1 MFFCTAADLVA
12 VVALLIVSS
21 ESFHWCV
28 MLLGVDYELNE
39 KLRQLTS
46 TVESRRWFVDASLLV
61 SFSYLTSTVW
71 SKKKRAAVFV
81 YESPT
86 GRKTFKPIH
95 QRMSTTT
102 AGELSPASVNDS
114 PHNRKR
120 RSSLRNMIEETRRA
134 TVQNPSRPFTPRDN
148 NRKMFMENEYSNRP
162 QSAFSI
168 NSSHFDAKVSP
179 LYNKVCDNSA
189 HGSNVQI
196 SCLFQV
202 HHFLMHLI
210 LPSSIYTCHLS
221 PCLLDLVDCWP

>member
-1 MFFCTAADLVA
+1 MQAFWKILQLSDFHRLVEEEKGGSFC
-12 VVALLIVSS
+12 
-21 ESFHWCV
+21 
-28 MLLGVDYELNE
+28 
-39 KLRQLTS
+39 LRISDRQ
-46 TVESRRWFVDASLLV
+46 
-61 SFSYLTSTVW
+61 
-71 SKKKRAAVFV
+71 
-81 YESPT
+81 
-86 GRKTFKPIH
+86 KTFKPIH

-102 AGELSPASVNDS
+102 GELSPTSVNDS

-196 SCLFQV
+196 SCLFK
-202 HHFLMHLI
+202 FI
-210 LPSSIYTCHLS
+210 IFSCT
-221 PCLLDLVDCWP
+221 